1 MYVIIQAY
9 YNFKREN
16 MLNFKFLKLSSVFF
30 ILAFVLFSHNVSS
43 AQEQTGETLTKIEI
57 KEVKIEKSDM
67 ELKISG
73 VLFNPSKNVVTSEI
87 THLLILKTIDPLIKP
102 KSEIDLLPS
111 LIVAA
116 DEGKDYFSLK
126 PNEQK
131 IFSYFLP
138 ISPYI
143 PQASYDLYLGFIR
156 SNGQIEVRYENT
168 VKNLGSQQKD
178 GFLAFDQESC
188 VLLDKEGKKFGN
200 NDGPVFLPEES
211 PEARCLVKNIGDKE
225 IEVSPKILWKEV
237 YVYGKPLD
245 GTIAVEN
252 PDQKIFFKPG
262 ETKLVSLSMP
272 KAEKPQTYQGLITF
286 EDKEGMSRSFNMFF
300 RWTIAG
306 ESARIKSVTQTS
318 QLKGS
323 YSKGEKINLSVDYFG
338 SADLFWTGT
347 EQNVSNLSNLI
358 MKAVIE
364 DGDGNVCGEKEEA
377 LADITDGEIK
387 NKVIEVILD
396 KRCKDM
402 SYSVFLDSGQKSLA
416 EESGELPKVVKEQ
429 TIPSYLYFGIPVLLV
444 ILIAFSFFRKK
455 KIVPVNLL
463 IILFAGVTMFSGEAL
478 AATRTYPDFG
488 GATST
493 YRWGGDWTLDNGTEK
508 LKSNPAGGGGM
519 NILQVFSAEA
529 QFSGYFDSSGD
540 LNDVYIDYRAVDNS
554 CANTGMRVQFEMFI
568 KADGLNEQKV
578 SFAKSSSSDW
588 KNKIRLWY
596 NNASGDI
603 IERRFNV
610 KPSDLSSFYN
620 EDKTA
625 KKNPKLVI
633 YMKQAGYNSHEDK
646 YSEGYF
652 SVANNKLR
660 TENDAFNM
668 GDTVKIE
675 IPLKIPDPSV
685 SLSAPAVVTSP
696 NSANVVL
703 ITTDLSDRTYSNAHP
718 GTTGTNGF
726 DSLSFDATPNSG
738 TKSQTKTVSN
748 VWITTSSNADQKNV
762 LTITYTRDLGQYIG
776 KGTYTANSTVTVKP
790 ASSSSISSS
799 SSSCSLTINK
809 DTTGGNGSVNVVRS
823 AGNSFVCNLQ
833 RGYSSCNSNNESLGD
848 KLTLQPS
855 PSGTWPT
862 PTGCSSVSNGICTV
876 NLPSSTPC
884 SKSVTV
890 KFPVI
895 PDTPSNL
902 SANSACRAV
911 NLTWDIDKNGGEY
924 NDPVGNTGSKVVNYY
939 EITRGG
945 SYTIKKSDNINRWDY
960 TNKKFV
966 DDNNSYTDSTA
977 TDSTKTYSYK
987 IKACN
992 DQSQCSAEV
1001 GPSEATPSAGPC
1013 TTTTT
1018 TTVTPYCGDNSCNNN
1033 ETCSTC
1039 SNDCGSCVYNPD
1051 YYNLTLNKT
1060 GSGNVK
1066 LYAWKDSSNGYNET
1080 VDNDFANNESNS
1092 IKQDWWFKMTATPDS
1107 GSYFSSWS
1115 GCTST
1120 SEGKSWT
1127 DADGVAH
1134 YSTPSSDENACY
1146 VTMSGDKTVT
1156 VTFNN
1161 SSGPTGPGGGS
1172 SVKAYISA
1180 RDTVVTDGNST
1191 LISWTSDNA
1200 TSCEQ
1205 KEGGSDTG
1213 WASASDTVSGSYTTD
1228 NFTTSGGAR
1237 TYTVNCANGSQTAE
1251 ASVTVDVGSDYTG
1264 SPSVN
1269 MWADPQSVGYKKTSK
1284 IQWLGS
1290 NVSGSCLLYSASDN
1304 MTGYLT
1310 YYNFPS
1316 SQYFGPGYYA
1326 QVGSNNATGQT
1337 TGKLSSDT
1345 VYKIQCAGYQSSG
1358 YAKTRAQTTV
1368 TVAKPVSNF
1377 TIANSGNKSLVA
1389 NIVEGLSANSGNIA
1403 LTLNGE
1409 AIGNVSLSAGI
1420 PAISGAK
1427 AQFSSDG
1434 GVTWSDTLSVDI
1446 SAISQ
1451 VKIKVIK
1458 ISGATAAGTYNTA
1471 VTATDT
1477 GSGGKTKKLNVN
1489 LQVNRV
1495 SSEWEEF

>member
-1 MYVIIQAY
+1 
-9 YNFKREN
+9 
-16 MLNFKFLKLSSVFF
+16 MLNFKFFKLFLVFF
-30 ILAFVLFSHNVSS
+30 VLVFVLFFYNVSL

-57 KEVKIEKSDM
+57 QDVKIEKSDK
-67 ELKISG
+67 EIKINGS
-73 VLFNPSKNVVTSEI
+73 LFNPSNNVVTPEI

-102 KSEIDLLPS
+102 KSETDLFPS
-111 LIVAA
+111 LIVGA
-116 DEGKDYFSLK
+116 DEGEDYFSLK
-126 PNEQK
+126 PGEPK
-131 IFSYFLP
+131 VFSYILP
-138 ISPYI
+138 ISSYI

-156 SNGQIEVRYENT
+156 SNGQTEVRYENT
-168 VKNLGSQQKD
+168 VKNLGSSQKE

-188 VLLDKEGKKFGN
+188 VLLNKGGKKFGN
-200 NDGPVFLPEES
+200 NDGPTFLPGES
-211 PEARCLVKNIGDKE
+211 PEARCLIKNIGDKE

-245 GTIAVEN
+245 GTMAVEN

-272 KAEKPQTYQGLITF
+272 RAEKPQTYQSLWSF
-286 EDKEGMSRSFNMFF
+286 EDKDGGTRSFNMFF

-306 ESARIKSVTQTS
+306 ESARIKSVAQTS

-323 YSKGEKINLSVDYFG
+323 YAKGEKINLSVDYFG
-338 SADLFWTGT
+338 SADLFWAGAG
-347 EQNVSNLSNLI
+347 QNVSNLDNLT
-358 MKAVIE
+358 MKAVVK
-364 DGDGNVCGEKEEA
+364 DSDGNVCGEKEEA

-387 NKVIEVILD
+387 NKIIEVNLE
-396 KRCKDM
+396 KKCKGM
-402 SYSVFLDSGQKSLA
+402 SYGVFLVSNQKGLA
-416 EESGELPKVVKEQ
+416 EESGELPKVVKGQ
-429 TIPSYLYFGIPVLLV
+429 TISAYLYFGIPILLV
-444 ILIAFSFFRKK
+444 MLIAFSFFRKK

-568 KADGLNEQKV
+568 KAEGLDEQKV

-603 IERRFNV
+603 IERRFNINS
-610 KPSDLSSFYN
+610 SDISAFYN
-620 EDKTA
+620 ADKAA
-625 KKNPKLVI
+625 KSNPKLII
-633 YMKQAGYNSHEDK
+633 YIKQAGYNSHEDK

-675 IPLKIPDPSV
+675 IPIEIPKPSV
-685 SLSAPAVVTSP
+685 SLKVAPATSSIFADAITVAP
-696 NSANVVL
+696 PSDNVKVKL
-703 ITTDLSDRTYSNAHP
+703 DTTDLSDCQFGNSDNYSGISA
-718 GTTGTNGF
+718 F
-726 DSLSFDATPNSG
+726 DSLSFDSTPLNG
-738 TKSQTKTVSN
+738 TKSQTKTVSRAWGPSVSTASQIN
-748 VWITTSSNADQKNV
+748 DLQMTC
-762 LTITYTRDLGQYIG
+762 TRDLGQYIG
-776 KGTYTANSTVTVKP
+776 KGTYIAKSTVTVKP
-790 ASSSSISSS
+790 AAISSSSSSISSPS
-799 SSSCSLTINK
+799 PSCSLTINK

-862 PTGCSSVSNGICTV
+862 PTGCSSVSNGLCTV
-876 NLPSSTPC
+876 NLPSNAPC

-902 SANSACRAV
+902 SAASACQKV
-911 NLTWDIDKNGGEY
+911 NLEWDKDSNGEY
-924 NDPVGNTGSKVVNYY
+924 KSVTNSGSAVVNYY
-939 EITRGG
+939 EITRDE
-945 SYTIKKSDNINRWDY
+945 SYTIKKSDNINHSNW
-960 TNKKFV
+960 
-966 DDNNSYTDSTA
+966 DNNSYTDNGA

-992 DQSQCSAEV
+992 DQSQCSADA
-1001 GPSEATPSAGPC
+1001 GPATATPTAGPC
-1013 TTTTT
+1013 GGNSSSNPSS
-1018 TTVTPYCGDNSCNNN
+1018 TPYCGDNSCNNN
-1033 ETCSTC
+1033 ESCSTC
-1039 SNDCGSCVYNPD
+1039 SNDCGSCVYLPD
-1051 YYNLTLNKT
+1051 SYNLTLNKT

-1066 LYAWKDSSNGYNET
+1066 LYAWKDNLNSYNET
-1080 VDNDFANNESNS
+1080 VDNDFTDKESNS
-1092 IKQDWWFKMTATPDS
+1092 IKQDWWFKMIATPDS

-1127 DADGVAH
+1127 DADGVVH
-1134 YSTPSSDENACY
+1134 YSTPSSGENACF

-1156 VTFNN
+1156 VTFN
-1161 SSGPTGPGGGS
+1161 SDSGGCANCGVTA
-1172 SVKAYISA
+1172 VKAYISA

-1191 LISWTSDNA
+1191 VINWTSDNA

-1205 KEGGSDTG
+1205 KKLDTHTG
-1213 WASASDTVSGSYTTD
+1213 WLNASDTVSGSYTTD
-1228 NFTTSGGAR
+1228 NFWTSKGAR

-1264 SPSVN
+1264 S
-1269 MWADPQSVGYKKTSK
+1269 
-1284 IQWLGS
+1284 L
-1290 NVSGSCLLYSASDN
+1290 
-1304 MTGYLT
+1304 
-1310 YYNFPS
+1310 
-1316 SQYFGPGYYA
+1316 
-1326 QVGSNNATGQT
+1326 
-1337 TGKLSSDT
+1337 
-1345 VYKIQCAGYQSSG
+1345 
-1358 YAKTRAQTTV
+1358 
-1368 TVAKPVSNF
+1368 
-1377 TIANSGNKSLVA
+1377 
-1389 NIVEGLSANSGNIA
+1389 
-1403 LTLNGE
+1403 
-1409 AIGNVSLSAGI
+1409 
-1420 PAISGAK
+1420 
-1427 AQFSSDG
+1427 
-1434 GVTWSDTLSVDI
+1434 
-1446 SAISQ
+1446 
-1451 VKIKVIK
+1451 
-1458 ISGATAAGTYNTA
+1458 
-1471 VTATDT
+1471 
-1477 GSGGKTKKLNVN
+1477 
-1489 LQVNRV
+1489 
-1495 SSEWEEF
+1495 